1 MSFISPKFSSFQ
13 KIDRLKFNSL
23 IRRQNSTNKLI
34 LNNLLTKSNEVKLTS
49 KPLVALESTIITHGL
64 PYPTN
69 LEMAL
74 EVEDVIRS
82 EGAIPATIAFLNG
95 KIKVGL
101 DKTEIEKIAKDHQK
115 AIKISRRD
123 LPYIFSK
130 DISVIGGTTVSA
142 TCLAAYA
149 AGIEIFCTG
158 GIGGVHRDY
167 TESMDVSA
175 DLQELSRTPVA
186 VISSGVKSIL
196 DIGKTLEYLE
206 TMGVCVATFNNN
218 GSKEFPS
225 FFTSKSGFSAPYN
238 CSNASEAARL
248 IDSNLKIGLNSGLLI
263 AVPIP
268 SEYAADNELI
278 DTAINDALKEAALL
292 EITGKKVTPFLLEK
306 INKKTKGESMRSNL
320 ALIKNNAK
328 VSAQIAME
336 LSKLRTQKSFVI
348 DHNSKSQVS
357 VIGGINLDL
366 SFKLTDES
374 TLSIHGVTQPVKFT
388 QVLGGVGRNMAEA
401 LKKMGI
407 KNSLI
412 SSVGNDLIGRF
423 VFEELKRVGI
433 ETDRIKTIEDNKV
446 STGSYCA
453 VFGMD
458 GDLKLALGSMKA
470 HDSIDPLFIQ
480 NNLDAIKNSELCVID
495 ADIPNDSIKI
505 ICDFCHQQSIPIW
518 FNPTDLRK
526 CTKVYDSK
534 CLDKITFMSP
544 NYKELLTIFNQIL
557 NGDNAEN
564 KLLKMISH
572 KYSFMLE
579 NNVEVI
585 EENDLKEILKYMLK
599 YVPLI
604 FLTRGTEDLILASSV
619 KLNLDQVDQ
628 LPLKKSLGD
637 FRKKDWDP
645 HMYSFPIVELKREDV
660 FVNVSGAGDSNSS
673 GIIAGLFKNYNL
685 ACTVY
690 NGLLAAKYALLTN
703 TNVSEQISS
712 INLKIIQEIV
722 DKYLNKIKTI
732 RLK

>member
-1 MSFISPKFSSFQ
+1 MNNLKHKTPNLDLIFRLRTKFLFT
-13 KIDRLKFNSL
+13 
-23 IRRQNSTNKLI
+23 RQNSTNKLI
-34 LNNLLTKSNEVKLTS
+34 QNNLLKRSNEVKLTS

-82 EGAIPATIAFLNG
+82 EGAVPATIALLDG
-95 KIKVGL
+95 KLKVGL
-101 DKTEIEKIAKDHQK
+101 DKTELERIAKDHQK

-123 LPYIFSK
+123 LPYVFSK
-130 DISVIGGTTVSA
+130 DHSLIGGTTVSA
-142 TCLAAYA
+142 TCIAAHA

-167 TESMDVSA
+167 AESMDISA
-175 DLQELSRTPVA
+175 DLQELARTPVT
-186 VISSGVKSIL
+186 VVSSGVKSIL

-206 TMGVCVATFNNN
+206 TMGVCVATFNHN

-225 FFTSKSGFSAPYN
+225 FFTAKSGFTAPYN
-238 CSNASEAARL
+238 CSSASEAARL
-248 IDSNLKIGLNSGLLI
+248 IQSNLKLGVNSGLLI

-268 SEYAADNELI
+268 DEYAADYELI
-278 DTAINDALKEAALL
+278 NSAITDALQEASVL
-292 EITGKKVTPFLLEK
+292 EISGKKVTPFLLEK

-328 VSAQIAME
+328 VSAQIALE
-336 LSKLRTQKSFVI
+336 LHRLKYQKSFVV
-348 DHNSKSQVS
+348 NENQSGQVS
-357 VIGGINLDL
+357 LIGGINLDL
-366 SFKLTDES
+366 SFKLSDES
-374 TLSIHGVTQPVKFT
+374 TLSIHGVTQPAMFS

-401 LKKMGI
+401 LTKMGI
-407 KNSLI
+407 HNSLI

-423 VFEELKRVGI
+423 VFEELRRIGI
-433 ETDRIKTIEDNKV
+433 QTDQVKIVEDKKI

-453 VFGMD
+453 VFGMS

-470 HDSIDPLFIQ
+470 HDSIDPLFVQ
-480 NNLDAIKNSELCVID
+480 KNLDSIKNSELCVID
-495 ADIPNDSIKI
+495 ADIPNESIRI
-505 ICDFCHQQSIPIW
+505 ICDFCHQENIPVW

-557 NGDNAEN
+557 NGDQTEN

-579 NNVEVI
+579 NNMEVI

-599 YVPLI
+599 HVPFI
-604 FLTRGTEDLILASSV
+604 FLTRGTEDLVVASSV
-619 KLNLDQVDQ
+619 KLNLDENNQ
-628 LPLKKSLGD
+628 LPSKRNLAD
-637 FRKKDWDP
+637 FRKKEWNP
-645 HMYSFPIVELKREDV
+645 HMYLFPIVELKRNDV
-660 FVNVSGAGDSNSS
+660 FVNVSGA
-673 GIIAGLFKNYNL
+673 AF
-685 ACTVY
+685 V
-690 NGLLAAKYALLTN
+690 
-703 TNVSEQISS
+703 
-712 INLKIIQEIV
+712 
-722 DKYLNKIKTI
+722 
-732 RLK
+732 